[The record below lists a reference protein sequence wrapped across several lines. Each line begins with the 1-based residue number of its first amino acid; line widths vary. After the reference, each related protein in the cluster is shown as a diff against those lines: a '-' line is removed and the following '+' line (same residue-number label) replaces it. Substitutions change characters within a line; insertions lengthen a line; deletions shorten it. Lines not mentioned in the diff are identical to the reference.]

1 MLGEK
6 VALKYA
12 QALFEVGKDENAIE
26 LFRTWLKNLEMIF
39 EENSELREFI
49 LTPHVPRQAKKEVF
63 LEICTGAPV
72 SIQNFLGL
80 LVDKR
85 RENLI
90 PILSIAYQHIM
101 DENAKAMEVAV
112 TSAFRLG
119 ANEEQS
125 LIARLQELTG
135 KTVRLKTNIEP
146 SLIGGLILQIGNR
159 RIDGSVVGQLR
170 SMGASLIKINPNQVE
185 VKD

>member
-12 QALFEVGKDENAIE
+12 QALFEIGKDENAID
-26 LFRTWLKNLEMIF
+26 LFGIWLKNLKTVF
-39 EENSELREFI
+39 EENNELRDFI
-49 LTPHVPRQAKKEVF
+49 FTPHVPRQAKKEVF
-63 LEICTGAPV
+63 LELCTGAPV
-72 SIQNFLGL
+72 LIQNFLGL

-90 PILSIAYQHIM
+90 PLLSIAYQQII
-101 DENAKAMEVAV
+101 DENEKAMEVAV
-112 TSAFRLG
+112 TSAFELA

-125 LIARLQELTG
+125 LVARLQELTG
-135 KTVRLKTNIEP
+135 KAIRLKTQIEP

-159 RIDGSVVGQLR
+159 RIDGSVVGQLQ
-170 SMGASLIKINPNQVE
+170 SIGATLLKINPNQVE
-185 VKD
+185 VKN